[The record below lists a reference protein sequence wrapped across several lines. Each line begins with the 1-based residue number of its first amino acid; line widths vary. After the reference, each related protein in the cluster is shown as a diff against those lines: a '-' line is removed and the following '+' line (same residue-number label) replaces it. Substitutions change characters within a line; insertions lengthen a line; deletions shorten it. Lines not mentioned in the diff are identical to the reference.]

1 MDLQEL
7 EYKHLGDNKKIKTMD
22 DLKRAAHS
30 QGYEVT
36 DSGTHKKYGSHGTVD
51 LRHRKTGERVKPD
64 KDRGSIGGKKVGKG
78 GEVDNTTIKTV
89 SSALKADMRSR
100 GRVDKTPKAKDQRK
114 TQMNQDIQSKVERQQ
129 KQSKSP
135 RNMEKVK
142 PRVRKTFEEF
152 MVVAVEEVSQGY

>member
-7 EYKHLGDNKKIKTMD
+7 EYKHLANPKKVKTMD

-36 DSGTHKKYGSHGTVD
+36 DAGTHKKYGSHGTVE
-51 LRHRKTGERVKPD
+51 LRHRKSGERVQAN

-78 GEVDNTTIKTV
+78 GEIDNTTRNTV
-89 SSALKADMRSR
+89 ADALKADMRKR
-100 GRVDKTPKAKDQRK
+100 GRVDKTDAAKAKRK
-114 TQMNQDIQSKVERQQ
+114 SQMNQDIKDKVEKQK

-152 MVVAVEEVSQGY
+152 MMELDTVL